1 VEQNRKKQNDKL
13 DLLKCIAIYGV
24 VFLHILLPG
33 KTGVIVNCLARV
45 GVPLFFL
52 SAGYYSW
59 RSDRTTMARRAFR
72 TGKLLVG
79 TCLALTVLGT
89 ALAVRGGSGITGY
102 LAGRIS
108 LGAAKEFL
116 IYQLLPLPYSWPLW
130 FLGALFLI
138 YCLWWGLTVLLG
150 DKISY
155 DALAVLAAVLLAI
168 HLGLGEVRYLLGGTV
183 NGLLVRNAWLDGIP
197 FFLLG
202 LWMRQHRDWW
212 EQAPAGRLW
221 LGVLVGAA
229 LALGERWLT
238 DFMDVHVGTVL
249 MALSLMGVA
258 VNAPEV
264 RSEWL
269 RRTACFCGKSLT
281 FYIFAFHIPIYGI
294 WKEWQGTVPAFAWL
308 MEHPWVTPFAAAIA
322 STLLA
327 LALHGLSAKWRQI
340 KEERP

>member
-1 VEQNRKKQNDKL
+1 MEQNRRKQNDKL

-33 KTGVIVNCLARV
+33 TAGVVVNCLARAA
-45 GVPLFFL
+45 VPLFFL

-59 RSDRTTMARRAFR
+59 RSDRATLARRVIR

-79 TCLALTVLGT
+79 ACLALTVLGS
-89 ALAVRGGSGITGY
+89 ALAVRGGGTLVGY

-108 LGAAKEFL
+108 LGAVKEFFL
-116 IYQLLPLPYSWPLW
+116 YQLLPLPYSWPLW

-138 YCLWWGLTVLLG
+138 YCLWWGLTALLG
-150 DKISY
+150 DKIPY
-155 DALAVLAAVLLAI
+155 DLLAVLAAALLAV
-168 HLGLGEVRYLLGGTV
+168 HLALGEVRFLLGGTV
-183 NGLLVRNAWLDGIP
+183 NGLLMRNAWLDGIP

-221 LGVLVGAA
+221 LGVLAGAV

-238 DFMDVHVGTVL
+238 DFMDVHAGTIL
-249 MALSLMGVA
+249 MAGSLMAAA
-258 VNAPEV
+258 VNAPKV
-264 RSEWL
+264 RAEWL
-269 RRTACFCGKSLT
+269 RKTACFCGRNLT

-294 WKEWQGTVPAFAWL
+294 WKEWQDVVPAFAWL
-308 MEHPWVTPFAAAIA
+308 MEHLWVTPFAAAIV

-327 LALHGLSAKWRQI
+327 LGLHSLSTGWRRLR
-340 KEERP
+340 EVRP